1 MHLTP
6 NDYRFFIARE
16 IQALADRWDAEGL
29 VFPSVATIR
38 AVNAGVDALI
48 ADAKAREAREHN
60 RRAA

>member
-16 IQALADRWDAEGL
+16 IQALADRWDVEGR
-29 VFPSVATIR
+29 VFPSVAALR
-38 AVNAGVDALI
+38 AVNAGVDAAI
-48 ADAKAREAREHN
+48 AEREAMEARQHN